1 MWLGFGASGR
11 EAPEQTSHLCVYVFF
26 FPLRAFCSS
35 LRMNG
40 NQKLE
45 ACNQDRQ
52 DFIQHF
58 SQIVKVLTEDEL
70 GHPET
75 GDAITRLKEVRDSGL
90 KRPVEVWI
98 LHGFW

>member
-1 MWLGFGASGR
+1 
-11 EAPEQTSHLCVYVFF
+11 
-26 FPLRAFCSS
+26 
-35 LRMNG
+35 MNG

-75 GDAITRLKEVRDSGL
+75 GDAITRLKEVRGSGL
-90 KRPVEVWI
+90 KKPVEVWI